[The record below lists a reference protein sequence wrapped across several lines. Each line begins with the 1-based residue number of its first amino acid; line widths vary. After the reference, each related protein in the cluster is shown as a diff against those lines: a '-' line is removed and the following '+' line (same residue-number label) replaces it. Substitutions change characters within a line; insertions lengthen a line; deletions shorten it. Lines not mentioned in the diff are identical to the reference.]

1 MTTEPTTPM
10 MPAKGS
16 SPEANTGA
24 GLWPANYDDFHRS
37 EVRPS
42 TPQRPIAMTQSDY
55 ERFRDLVLERVGL
68 DFHDDKRSML
78 SAGLTQG
85 MAATGCQN
93 LDQFYALLRN
103 SSHTSAVW
111 DGLVS
116 ALTVGETYFFRH
128 APHFDA
134 LANTILPGIIAQR
147 EHASRRIRIWSAGC
161 ATGEEPYSVAILLRE
176 LIPNLESWNVLI
188 LATDINRDAL
198 RRAQEGLYGAWSF
211 RGVEKRIQDIYFHPN
226 GNKQFVL
233 TEKIKRMVTF
243 DYLNLVEDHYPSLTN
258 NTNAMDVILCRN
270 VTIYF
275 KSEMTQTVLRNFYH
289 CLIEGGWLIPGPAEP
304 NLVFYRDYESRSFP
318 GTVVYQKPAL
328 PKAAKPTP
336 PATFPSPTQALAF
349 TPPLVEARKPAPPPQ
364 VVQAQAKPA
373 PRPDVYAAALAL
385 IHSGQVDEALA
396 KLYEK
401 IDQDPHFAPAYSTLG
416 KVYAN
421 RGNLEEAQHWCERAI
436 QIDKLHP
443 EPYYTL
449 SLVYQQNGLL
459 DMAKDALK
467 KALYLDRGFVLAHY
481 NLAHIYASQGDR
493 RSARKSLQNAQQL
506 LAGKPPAEVL
516 PEGDGLVA
524 GRLLELVENELAQEG

>member
-1 MTTEPTTPM
+1 
-10 MPAKGS
+10 
-16 SPEANTGA
+16 
-24 GLWPANYDDFHRS
+24 
-37 EVRPS
+37 
-42 TPQRPIAMTQSDY
+42 
-55 ERFRDLVLERVGL
+55 
-68 DFHDDKRSML
+68 
-78 SAGLTQG
+78 
-85 MAATGCQN
+85 
-93 LDQFYALLRN
+93 
-103 SSHTSAVW
+103 
-111 DGLVS
+111 
-116 ALTVGETYFFRH
+116 
-128 APHFDA
+128 
-134 LANTILPGIIAQR
+134 
-147 EHASRRIRIWSAGC
+147 
-161 ATGEEPYSVAILLRE
+161 
-176 LIPNLESWNVLI
+176 
-188 LATDINRDAL
+188 
-198 RRAQEGLYGAWSF
+198 
-211 RGVEKRIQDIYFHPN
+211 
-226 GNKQFVL
+226 
-233 TEKIKRMVTF
+233 
-243 DYLNLVEDHYPSLTN
+243 
-258 NTNAMDVILCRN
+258 
-270 VTIYF
+270 
-275 KSEMTQTVLRNFYH
+275 
-289 CLIEGGWLIPGPAEP
+289 
-304 NLVFYRDYESRSFP
+304 
-318 GTVVYQKPAL
+318 
-328 PKAAKPTP
+328 
-336 PATFPSPTQALAF
+336 
-349 TPPLVEARKPAPPPQ
+349 